1 MIWCTI
7 KNKILKDQYNQ
18 QHWFP
23 CTVYIMM
30 NILAESNKFFHFVVF
45 WLHNRI
51 LRTILCLTKQNYN
64 ENILHTAVFNTFF
77 HYSLNILFIIIHLS
91 NSCAE
96 INKYIFF
103 VLSLAKKLSNIFFKK
118 KITLSQLATWF
129 NRVYISISE
138 KWREKSSRK
147 GGVTPSDCI
156 PSDIGTAPSNSDK
169 VLYWYLGY
177 LTRHLFGLFALIV
190 KTQQDRRQNVRETAP
205 HLGRDK
211 PLLTKRGWHVNKRRH
226 EKVLQKFL
234 SLDCM
239 C

>member
-1 MIWCTI
+1 MYRVH
-7 KNKILKDQYNQ
+7 NDVHY
-18 QHWFP
+18 
-23 CTVYIMM
+23 
-30 NILAESNKFFHFVVF
+30 KFFHFVVF
-45 WLHNRI
+45 WLHNI
-51 LRTILCLTKQNYN
+51 SRTMLCLIKQNFK
-64 ENILHTAVFNTFF
+64 EIILHAAVFNTFF
-77 HYSLNILFIIIHLS
+77 FITLWVYNLSLFIYQIVVLKLIS
-91 NSCAE
+91 TF
-96 INKYIFF
+96 FF
-103 VLSLAKKLSNIFFKK
+103 VLSPEKKLSNIFFKK

-138 KWREKSSRK
+138 KRREKSSRK

-190 KTQQDRRQNVRETAP
+190 KTQQDRRQNDRETAP

>member
-1 MIWCTI
+1 M
-7 KNKILKDQYNQ
+7 Q
-18 QHWFP
+18 Q
-23 CTVYIMM
+23 
-30 NILAESNKFFHFVVF
+30 
-45 WLHNRI
+45 
-51 LRTILCLTKQNYN
+51 CLT
-64 ENILHTAVFNTFF
+64 HFF
-77 HYSLNILFIIIHLS
+77 ITLWVYYLSLFIYQIVVLKLIS
-91 NSCAE
+91 TIFSSCRL
-96 INKYIFF
+96 K
-103 VLSLAKKLSNIFFKK
+103 KKLSDFFLNLFKFF
-118 KITLSQLATWF
+118 TLSQLATWF
-129 NRVYISISE
+129 NRVYISIF
-138 KWREKSSRK
+138 KKRREKSPRK
-147 GGVTPSDCI
+147 GGVTPNDCI

-190 KTQQDRRQNVRETAP
+190 KTQQDRRQNDRETAP

>member
-1 MIWCTI
+1 M
-7 KNKILKDQYNQ
+7 
-18 QHWFP
+18 
-23 CTVYIMM
+23 
-30 NILAESNKFFHFVVF
+30 
-45 WLHNRI
+45 
-51 LRTILCLTKQNYN
+51 
-64 ENILHTAVFNTFF
+64 FNTFF
-77 HYSLNILFIIIHLS
+77 ALLSEYYLSLLIYQI
-91 NSCAE
+91 SCAE
-96 INKYIFF
+96 INKYNI
-103 VLSLAKKLSNIFFKK
+103 LSCRLKKKIVRFLFKK

-129 NRVYISISE
+129 NRVYISIFE
-138 KWREKSSRK
+138 KRREKSPRK
-147 GGVTPSDCI
+147 GGVTPNDCI

-190 KTQQDRRQNVRETAP
+190 KTQQDRRQNDRETAP

>member
-1 MIWCTI
+1 M
-7 KNKILKDQYNQ
+7 Q
-18 QHWFP
+18 Q
-23 CTVYIMM
+23 
-30 NILAESNKFFHFVVF
+30 
-45 WLHNRI
+45 
-51 LRTILCLTKQNYN
+51 CLTH
-64 ENILHTAVFNTFF
+64 IFN
-77 HYSLNILFIIIHLS
+77 YSLNILFIIIHLS

-96 INKYIFF
+96 ISRYNLF
-103 VLSLAKKLSNIFFKK
+103 VLSLEKKIVKFLFKK
-118 KITLSQLATWF
+118 TITLSQLATWF

-138 KWREKSSRK
+138 KRREKSPRK
-147 GGVTPSDCI
+147 GGVTPSNCI
-156 PSDIGTAPSNSDK
+156 PSDIGTTPSNSDK

-190 KTQQDRRQNVRETAP
+190 KTQQDRRQNDRETAP

-211 PLLTKRGWHVNKRRH
+211 TLLTKRGWHVNKRRH